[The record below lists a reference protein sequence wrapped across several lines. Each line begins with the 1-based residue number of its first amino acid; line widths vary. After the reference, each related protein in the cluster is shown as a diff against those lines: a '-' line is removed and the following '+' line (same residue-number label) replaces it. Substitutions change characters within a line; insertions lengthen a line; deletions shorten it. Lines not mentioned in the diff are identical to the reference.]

1 MKWNKVLLVQP
12 PQPGNQSGSRVVN
25 LFSGG
30 QIDKTCFN
38 AQRSDLTPGMQKQ
51 RLDFMWLIHTNESII
66 LALGIN
72 QKMGN
77 NGLA

>member
-1 MKWNKVLLVQP
+1 M
-12 PQPGNQSGSRVVN
+12 N

-30 QIDKTCFN
+30 QRDKTCFN

-51 RLDFMWLIHTNESII
+51 GLDFTWLISTNESII
-66 LALGIN
+66 LALSVN

-77 NGLA
+77 NGLT